1 MTVLRCIVN
10 IRIPQTKGTATGKN
24 RSTRLF
30 ARLNLVDR
38 LYLFYLTAV
47 AGLAIW
53 SSHSALR
60 ITFAHCAIATLIV
73 LLAMNAHRSKVI
85 RFLHDWYPLA
95 MFIFSFE
102 EMARFSLLLVP
113 HWQDSRIVA
122 VEQRVFSTSPN
133 LWAKHGTHLLSEIMD
148 LGYFSYY
155 PLFPVVAGCLYA
167 RTDKRPFHQLVLAAV
182 WMYLISFCVYLAFP
196 LEGPRRALPGFH
208 SPPPGWLFSALVRTI
223 QSGAGVDGN
232 ALPSSHVAL
241 ALLCAFS
248 AQRWLP
254 RLAPFVWTSLCL
266 ICLGA
271 VYGGY
276 HYLSDVLAGLLA
288 ALTSARL
295 SSLTVSLS
303 CKIEQPTRPRFS

>member
-1 MTVLRCIVN
+1 M
-10 IRIPQTKGTATGKN
+10 
-24 RSTRLF
+24 F

-38 LYLFYLTAV
+38 LYLCYLAAV

-53 SSHSALR
+53 SSHSALM
-60 ITFAHCAIATLIV
+60 ITATHCIIALLIFLFAN
-73 LLAMNAHRSKVI
+73 NAHRSAVI
-85 RFLHDWYPLA
+85 RFVHDWYPLA

-102 EMARFSLLLVP
+102 EIARFALAVVP
-113 HWQDSRIVA
+113 RWQDASIISFEERLI
-122 VEQRVFSTSPN
+122 STSPN
-133 LWAKHGTHLLSEIMD
+133 FWANHAGSRLLSEIMD

-167 RTDKRPFHQLVLAAV
+167 REDRRPFYHLVLAAV
-182 WMYLISFCVYLAFP
+182 CMYLISFCIYIAFP

-208 SPPPGWLFSALVRTI
+208 APPPGWLFSALVRAI
-223 QSGAGVDGN
+223 QSGAGVHGN

-266 ICLGA
+266 ISLGA
-271 VYGGY
+271 VYDGY
-276 HYLSDVLAGLLA
+276 HYLSDVLAAVLV
-288 ALTSARL
+288 ALTSAGL

-303 CKIEQPTRPRFS
+303 CKIKRPTRSRFS

>member
-1 MTVLRCIVN
+1 MFV
-10 IRIPQTKGTATGKN
+10 
-24 RSTRLF
+24 RLK
-30 ARLNLVDR
+30 LVDR

-53 SSHSALR
+53 GSHSALQ
-60 ITFAHCAIATLIV
+60 ISLAHCIIALLIV
-73 LLAMNAHRSKVI
+73 LLATNAQRSKVI

-102 EMARFSLLLVP
+102 EMARFSLVLVP
-113 HWQDSRIVA
+113 HWQDLNIISFEKRL
-122 VEQRVFSTSPN
+122 FSTSPN
-133 LWAKHGTHLLSEIMD
+133 FWAKHGTSLLSEIMD

-167 RTDKRPFHQLVLAAV
+167 RKDRRQFHQLVLAGV

-196 LEGPRRALPGFH
+196 LEGPRRALQGFQV
-208 SPPPGWLFSALVRTI
+208 PPPGWLFSALVRTI
-223 QSGAGVDGN
+223 QNGAGVHGN

-248 AQRWLP
+248 GQRCLP
-254 RLAPFVWTSLCL
+254 RLAPFIWTSLFL

-271 VYGGY
+271 VYDGY
-276 HYLSDVLAGLLA
+276 HYLSDVLAGLLI
-288 ALTSARL
+288 ALTSATL
-295 SSLTVSLS
+295 GSLTVSPG
-303 CKIEQPTRPRFS
+303 CKIEQPKRSPSH